1 MATTTTTKKTTGTT
15 TAMPKTEAQSIK
27 TAEVANLEDKV
38 KFLTEQLMK
47 MQEMMASMN
56 TMTVPQTIPTN
67 ENRLIRFINLSTGKI
82 VLKGSTTWVIDK
94 QFDYRDFLET
104 EASIIVANMPKTITQ
119 GFVYIADADFVASH
133 NLAEVYRHILSDDT
147 LKTLLDKDYKHVVD
161 LFKSCSDAQ
170 KLIIFDMI
178 NDRLEQGIDV
188 DANIVAQ
195 IEKLSGK
202 KFVREGD

>member
-1 MATTTTTKKTTGTT
+1 MATTTTTKKTTTATT
-15 TAMPKTEAQSIK
+15 QTPIVEDKKTIE
-27 TAEVANLEDKV
+27 LEDKV

-56 TMTVPQTIPTN
+56 VTASSQTAPTN
-67 ENRLIRFINLSTGKI
+67 NNRLIRFINLSTGKI

-104 EASIIVANMPKTITQ
+104 EASIIVANMPKTIAQ
-119 GFVYIADADFVASH
+119 GFVYIADADFVESH
-133 NLAEVYRHILSDDT
+133 NLVEVYRHILDDNT
-147 LKTLLDKDYKHVVD
+147 LKTLFDRDYKHVVD
-161 LFKSCSDAQ
+161 LFKSCADAQ

-178 NDRLEQGIDV
+178 NERIEQGIDV

>member
-15 TAMPKTEAQSIK
+15 TAMPKTEAQPIK

-38 KFLTEQLMK
+38 KFLTEQLAK

-56 TMTVPQTIPTN
+56 TITVPQAVPTN

-104 EASIIVANMPKTITQ
+104 EASIIVANMPKTISQ

-147 LKTLLDKDYKHVVD
+147 LKTLFDKDYKHVVD

-202 KFVREGD
+202 KFVKEGD

>member
-1 MATTTTTKKTTGTT
+1 MATTTTTKKASTAANTTPTIEDK
-15 TAMPKTEAQSIK
+15 KTQD
-27 TAEVANLEDKV
+27 LEDKV
-38 KFLTEQLMK
+38 KFLTEQLAK
-47 MQEMMASMN
+47 MQELMSS
-56 TMTVPQTIPTN
+56 MTVVPVAQTAVTN
-67 ENRLIRFINLSTGKI
+67 ENRLIRFINLSAGKI

-94 QFDYRDFLET
+94 QFEYRDFLES
-104 EASIIVANMPKTITQ
+104 EASIIVANMPKTISQ
-119 GFVYIADADFVASH
+119 GLVYIADANFVASH
-133 NLAEVYRHILSDDT
+133 NLSEVYRHILNDDA

-178 NDRLEQGIDV
+178 SKRLDEGVEV
-188 DANIVAQ
+188 DANIIAQ

>member
-1 MATTTTTKKTTGTT
+1 MATTTTKKTTGTT
-15 TAMPKTEAQSIK
+15 IAMPKTEAQPIK

-47 MQEMMASMN
+47 MQEMMVSMN
-56 TMTVPQTIPTN
+56 TMTVPQAIPTN

-104 EASIIVANMPKTITQ
+104 EASIIVANMPKTISQ

>member
-1 MATTTTTKKTTGTT
+1 MATTTTTKKTTTATT
-15 TAMPKTEAQSIK
+15 QTPIVEDKKTIE
-27 TAEVANLEDKV
+27 LEDKV

-56 TMTVPQTIPTN
+56 VTASSQTASTN
-67 ENRLIRFINLSTGKI
+67 NNRLIRFINLSTGKI

-104 EASIIVANMPKTITQ
+104 EASIIVANMPNTIAQ
-119 GFVYIADADFVASH
+119 GFVYIADADFVESH
-133 NLAEVYRHILSDDT
+133 NLVEVYRHILDDNT
-147 LKTLLDKDYKHVVD
+147 LKTLFDRDYKHVVD

-178 NDRLEQGIDV
+178 NERIEQGIDV

>member
-1 MATTTTTKKTTGTT
+1 MATTTTTKKTTTATT
-15 TAMPKTEAQSIK
+15 QTPIVEDKKTIE
-27 TAEVANLEDKV
+27 LEDKV

-56 TMTVPQTIPTN
+56 VTVSSQTASTN
-67 ENRLIRFINLSTGKI
+67 NNRLIRFINLSTGKI

-104 EASIIVANMPKTITQ
+104 EASIIVANMPNTIAQ
-119 GFVYIADADFVASH
+119 GFVYIADADFVESH
-133 NLAEVYRHILSDDT
+133 NLVEVYRYILDDNT
-147 LKTLLDKDYKHVVD
+147 LKTLFDRDYKHVVD

-178 NDRLEQGIDV
+178 NERIEQGIDV

>member
-1 MATTTTTKKTTGTT
+1 MATTTTTKKTTTATT
-15 TAMPKTEAQSIK
+15 QTPIVEDKKTIE
-27 TAEVANLEDKV
+27 LEDKV

-47 MQEMMASMN
+47 MQEMMVSMN
-56 TMTVPQTIPTN
+56 VTASSQTAPTN
-67 ENRLIRFINLSTGKI
+67 NNRLIRFINLSTGKI

-104 EASIIVANMPKTITQ
+104 EASIIVANMPKTIAQ
-119 GFVYIADADFVASH
+119 GFVYIADADFVESH
-133 NLAEVYRHILSDDT
+133 NLAEVYRHILDDNT
-147 LKTLLDKDYKHVVD
+147 LKTLFDRDYKHVVD

-178 NDRLEQGIDV
+178 NERIEQGIDV

>member
-1 MATTTTTKKTTGTT
+1 MATTTTTKKTI
-15 TAMPKTEAQSIK
+15 TAATNTASIIEDKKTVE
-27 TAEVANLEDKV
+27 LEDKV
-38 KFLTEQLMK
+38 KFLTEQLTK
-47 MQEMMASMN
+47 MQELMASM
-56 TMTVPQTIPTN
+56 TTTPVAQTAPTN
-67 ENRLIRFINLSTGKI
+67 ENRLIRFINLSAGKI

-94 QFDYRDFLET
+94 QFEYRDFLET
-104 EASIIVANMPKTITQ
+104 EASIIVANMPKTIAQ
-119 GFVYIADADFVASH
+119 GLVYIADADFVTSH
-133 NLAEVYRHILSDDT
+133 NLAEVYRHILNDDT

>member
-1 MATTTTTKKTTGTT
+1 MATTTTTKKTTTATT
-15 TAMPKTEAQSIK
+15 QTPIVEDKKTIE
-27 TAEVANLEDKV
+27 LEDKV

-47 MQEMMASMN
+47 MQEMMVSMN
-56 TMTVPQTIPTN
+56 VTASSQTAPTN
-67 ENRLIRFINLSTGKI
+67 NNRLIRFINLSTGKI

-104 EASIIVANMPKTITQ
+104 EASIIVANMPNTIAQ
-119 GFVYIADADFVASH
+119 GFVYIADADFVESH
-133 NLAEVYRHILSDDT
+133 NLVEVYRYILDDNT
-147 LKTLLDKDYKHVVD
+147 LKTLFDRDYKHVVD

-178 NDRLEQGIDV
+178 NERIEQGIDV

>member
-15 TAMPKTEAQSIK
+15 IAMPKTEAQPIK

-38 KFLTEQLMK
+38 KFLTEQLSK

-56 TMTVPQTIPTN
+56 MMTVPQAVPTN

-104 EASIIVANMPKTITQ
+104 EASIIVANMPKTISQ

>member
-1 MATTTTTKKTTGTT
+1 MATTTTTKKTTTATT
-15 TAMPKTEAQSIK
+15 QTPIVEDKKTIE
-27 TAEVANLEDKV
+27 LEDKV

-56 TMTVPQTIPTN
+56 VTASSQTASTN
-67 ENRLIRFINLSTGKI
+67 NNRLIRFINLSTGKI

-104 EASIIVANMPKTITQ
+104 EASIIVANMPKTIAQ
-119 GFVYIADADFVASH
+119 GFIYIADADFVESH
-133 NLAEVYRHILSDDT
+133 NLAEVYRHILDDNT
-147 LKTLLDKDYKHVVD
+147 LKTLFDRDYKHVVD

-178 NDRLEQGIDV
+178 NERIEQGIDV

>member
-1 MATTTTTKKTTGTT
+1 MATTTTTKKAT
-15 TAMPKTEAQSIK
+15 TAATNTATSTVEDKKTTE
-27 TAEVANLEDKV
+27 LEDKV
-38 KFLTEQLMK
+38 KSLTERLAK
-47 MQEMMASMN
+47 MQELMSSMMA
-56 TMTVPQTIPTN
+56 TPVAQPAKTN

-104 EASIIVANMPKTITQ
+104 EASIIVANMPKTIAQ
-119 GFVYIADADFVASH
+119 GLVYIADADFVASH
-133 NLAEVYRHILSDDT
+133 NLAEVYRHILDDNT
-147 LKTLLDKDYKHVVD
+147 LETLFDKDYKHVVD

-170 KLIIFDMI
+170 KLIIFDMV

>member
-15 TAMPKTEAQSIK
+15 IAMPKTEAQPIK

-56 TMTVPQTIPTN
+56 TMTVPQTVPTN
-67 ENRLIRFINLSTGKI
+67 ENRLIRFINLSTGKM

-104 EASIIVANMPKTITQ
+104 EASIIVANMPKTISQ

>member
-1 MATTTTTKKTTGTT
+1 MATTTTTKKTTT
-15 TAMPKTEAQSIK
+15 TATQAPVIEDKK
-27 TAEVANLEDKV
+27 TAELEDKV

-56 TMTVPQTIPTN
+56 TMTASQAVPTN
-67 ENRLIRFINLSTGKI
+67 ESRLIRFINLSTGKI

-104 EASIIVANMPKTITQ
+104 EASIIVANMPKTISQ

-133 NLAEVYRHILSDDT
+133 NLAEIYRHILDDNT
-147 LKTLLDKDYKHVVD
+147 LKTLFDRDYKHVVD

-178 NDRLEQGIDV
+178 SDRLEQGIEV
-188 DANIVAQ
+188 DANIVTQ

>member
-1 MATTTTTKKTTGTT
+1 MATTTTTKKAT
-15 TAMPKTEAQSIK
+15 TAATNTATSTVEDEKTTE
-27 TAEVANLEDKV
+27 LEDKV
-38 KFLTEQLMK
+38 KFLTEQLAK
-47 MQEMMASMN
+47 MQELMSSMAA
-56 TMTVPQTIPTN
+56 TPVAQPAKTN

-104 EASIIVANMPKTITQ
+104 EASIIVANMPKTIAQ
-119 GFVYIADADFVASH
+119 GLVYIADADFVASH
-133 NLAEVYRHILSDDT
+133 NLAEVYRHILDDNT
-147 LKTLLDKDYKHVVD
+147 LETLFDKDYKHVVD
-161 LFKSCSDAQ
+161 LFKSCGDTQ
-170 KLIIFDMI
+170 KLIIFDMV

>member
-1 MATTTTTKKTTGTT
+1 MATTTTTKKTTDATT
-15 TAMPKTEAQSIK
+15 QTPIVEDKKTIE
-27 TAEVANLEDKV
+27 LEDKV

-56 TMTVPQTIPTN
+56 VTASSQTAPTN
-67 ENRLIRFINLSTGKI
+67 NNRLIRFINLSTGKI

-104 EASIIVANMPKTITQ
+104 EASIIVANMPNTIAQ
-119 GFVYIADADFVASH
+119 GFVYIADADFVESH
-133 NLAEVYRHILSDDT
+133 NLVEVYRYILDDNT
-147 LKTLLDKDYKHVVD
+147 LKTLFDRDYKHVVD

-178 NDRLEQGIDV
+178 NERIEQGIDV

>member
-15 TAMPKTEAQSIK
+15 IAMPKTEAQPIK

-56 TMTVPQTIPTN
+56 TMTVPQTVPTN

-104 EASIIVANMPKTITQ
+104 EASIIVANMPKTISQ

>member
-1 MATTTTTKKTTGTT
+1 MATTTTTKKATTVATNTATSTVEDKKTT
-15 TAMPKTEAQSIK
+15 E
-27 TAEVANLEDKV
+27 LEDKV
-38 KFLTEQLMK
+38 KFLTEQLAK
-47 MQEMMASMN
+47 MQELMSSM
-56 TMTVPQTIPTN
+56 TATPVAQPAKTN

-104 EASIIVANMPKTITQ
+104 EASIIVANMPKTIAQ
-119 GFVYIADADFVASH
+119 GLVYIADADFVASH
-133 NLAEVYRHILSDDT
+133 NLAEVYRHILDDNT
-147 LKTLLDKDYKHVVD
+147 LETLFDKDYKHVVD

-170 KLIIFDMI
+170 KLIIFDMV

>member
-1 MATTTTTKKTTGTT
+1 MATTTTTKKPTTAATNTT
-15 TAMPKTEAQSIK
+15 TSAVEDRKTTE
-27 TAEVANLEDKV
+27 LEDKV
-38 KFLTEQLMK
+38 KFLTEQLAK
-47 MQEMMASMN
+47 MQELMSSMAS
-56 TMTVPQTIPTN
+56 TPVAQAIPTN
-67 ENRLIRFINLSTGKI
+67 GNRLIRFINLSTGKI

-94 QFDYRDFLET
+94 QFEYRDFLES
-104 EASIIVANMPKTITQ
+104 EASIIVANMPKTIAQ

-133 NLAEVYRHILSDDT
+133 NLAEVYRHILNDDT
-147 LKTLLDKDYKHVVD
+147 LKTLFDKDYKHVVD

-170 KLIIFDMI
+170 KLIIFDMV
-178 NDRLEQGIDV
+178 NDRLEQGVDV

>member
-1 MATTTTTKKTTGTT
+1 MATTTTTKKTTTATT
-15 TAMPKTEAQSIK
+15 QTPIVEDKKTIE
-27 TAEVANLEDKV
+27 LEDKV

-56 TMTVPQTIPTN
+56 GTASSQTAPTN
-67 ENRLIRFINLSTGKI
+67 NNRLIRFINLSTGKI

-104 EASIIVANMPKTITQ
+104 EASIIVANMPKTIAQ
-119 GFVYIADADFVASH
+119 GFVYIADADFVESH
-133 NLAEVYRHILSDDT
+133 NLAEVYRHILDDNT
-147 LKTLLDKDYKHVVD
+147 LKTLFDRDYKHVVD
-161 LFKSCSDAQ
+161 LFKSCADAQ

-178 NDRLEQGIDV
+178 NERIEQGIDV
-188 DANIVAQ
+188 DANIVSQ